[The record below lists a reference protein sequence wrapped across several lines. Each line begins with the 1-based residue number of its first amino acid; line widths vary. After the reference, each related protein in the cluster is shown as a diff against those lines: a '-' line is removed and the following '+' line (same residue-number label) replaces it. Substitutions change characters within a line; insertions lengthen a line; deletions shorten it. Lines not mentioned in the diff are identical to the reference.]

1 MTDADREAGD
11 EADSERFT
19 PYTEPTDREVRIDAD
34 DVEDAITAALASVLR
49 EFLEAEGEADAPAIF
64 GGVEYDVLVE
74 ASELT
79 VQGWIDDALVQLQ
92 ADEEIEYVGRAGAF
106 QPVADD
112 GRDDAD
118 GDLWTVATKG
128 PDEVEKFRRAA
139 DQTHRAERAM
149 ADVDLNAVAALSDR
163 DVRQFLQA
171 KQTIREIVHR
181 ARENQHSMESRHSS
195 GTNAGGAG
203 ETVAGPGGEPQ

>member
-1 MTDADREAGD
+1 MTDADREAGHD
-11 EADSERFT
+11 ADSERFT
-19 PYTEPTDREVRIDAD
+19 PYTEPADREVRIDAD
-34 DVEDAITAALASVLR
+34 DVEGAITAALASVLR

-64 GGVEYDVLVE
+64 GAVEYDPLVE

-79 VQGWIDDALVQLQ
+79 VQGWIDDALAQLQ

-128 PDEVEKFRRAA
+128 LDEVETYRRAA
-139 DQTHRAERAM
+139 DQVHRAERAM
-149 ADVDLNAVAALSDR
+149 DDVDLNAVAALSDR
-163 DVRQFLQA
+163 DVRQFLHA
-171 KQTIREIVHR
+171 KKTIGEIALR
-181 ARENQHSMESRHSS
+181 ARENQHGAECRRSS
-195 GTNAGGAG
+195 DDADGVG
-203 ETVAGPGGEPQ
+203 ETVAGPGGAPR